1 MSVNV
6 GDFVGSWKINWAP
19 GPVQEKLQAG
29 WILIGTDSAYGDS
42 APELNKEFAIQVG
55 FAILDQDGAPVLTSQ
70 QQKAAG
76 ANEPLLFLFE
86 GSVLRWKGYFEQEPL
101 YIDISAAEVVTPQ
114 GNRYVSI
121 YGNTTQGDP
130 DQVGVWGGTGSPPPP
145 PDGAPPTLSGS

>member
-29 WILIGTDSAYGDS
+29 WILIGTGSPYGDT
-42 APELNKEFAIQVG
+42 APALNEEFAIQVG
-55 FAILDQDGAPVLTSQ
+55 FAILGQDGSPVLTD
-70 QQKAAG
+70 G
-76 ANEPLLFLFE
+76 NEPLVFLFD
-86 GSVLRWKGYFEQEPL
+86 GSVLRWKGYFEQQPL

-145 PDGAPPTLSGS
+145 PDGKVGAGS

>member
-29 WILIGTDSAYGDS
+29 WILIGTGSSYGDS
-42 APELNKEFAIQVG
+42 APELNEEYGIQVG
-55 FAILDQDGAPVLTSQ
+55 FAILGLDGSPVITDE
-70 QQKAAG
+70 
-76 ANEPLLFLFE
+76 NEPLVFLFE
-86 GSVLRWKGYFEQEPL
+86 GSTLHWKGYFEREPL
-101 YIDISAAEVVTPQ
+101 YIDVSAAEVVTPE

-121 YGNTTQGDP
+121 YANTTQGDP

-145 PDGAPPTLSGS
+145 PDGKRRPHLTGS